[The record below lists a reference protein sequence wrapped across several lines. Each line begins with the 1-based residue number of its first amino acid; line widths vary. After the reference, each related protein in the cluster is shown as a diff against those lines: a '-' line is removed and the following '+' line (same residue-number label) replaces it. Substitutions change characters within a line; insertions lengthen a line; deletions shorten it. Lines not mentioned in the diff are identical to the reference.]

1 MCIYIYVYIYVYIYI
16 CVYIYIYFICIE
28 IEKTTLDESEVSLF
42 FFLAIYIYR
51 ALLLYIE
58 HYTAEKSKYRL
69 PIYIYIYWGGYMALP
84 PSWHQHC
91 TDEAQK
97 AETVLSAVTYIYIYT
112 SYKPR
117 FLGLQCNLRSDP
129 WPMQARSALTIPELK
144 WKTPAIPPPPQFRPL
159 ISSYCRH
166 FSRDSNVEV
175 FCAGIVT

>member
-1 MCIYIYVYIYVYIYI
+1 MWRKVRA
-16 CVYIYIYFICIE
+16 E
-28 IEKTTLDESEVSLF
+28 H
-42 FFLAIYIYR
+42 YIYR

-58 HYTAEKSKYRL
+58 HYTAEKIEIQTSHLYL
-69 PIYIYIYWGGYMALP
+69 YIYIYI
-84 PSWHQHC
+84 
-91 TDEAQK
+91 
-97 AETVLSAVTYIYIYT
+97 YIYIYT

-129 WPMQARSALTIPELK
+129 WPMQARSAPTIPELK

-175 FCAGIVT
+175 FCASTVTWWLLVTYLLIYFSEEVKVNRLTLPLLSL